1 MTIPYSINKLNMN
14 DHRFNYLQK
23 YFYFNKNYIINNK
36 GLIVIYCNN
45 PNGYYQQWID
55 YENQLPQ
62 LIINIRKFNKRNKI
76 VLRFHIKHKKYLID
90 NLIKKLRL
98 IDNSI
103 DIDNSEFINTIRK
116 SYCIFIQNA
125 QLF

>member
-1 MTIPYSINKLNMN
+1 MIIDLIIYKNIFILI
-14 DHRFNYLQK
+14 
-23 YFYFNKNYIINNK
+23 KNYIINNK

-90 NLIKKLRL
+90 NLNKKIK
-98 IDNSI
+98 
-103 DIDNSEFINTIRK
+103 IN
-116 SYCIFIQNA
+116 
-125 QLF
+125 